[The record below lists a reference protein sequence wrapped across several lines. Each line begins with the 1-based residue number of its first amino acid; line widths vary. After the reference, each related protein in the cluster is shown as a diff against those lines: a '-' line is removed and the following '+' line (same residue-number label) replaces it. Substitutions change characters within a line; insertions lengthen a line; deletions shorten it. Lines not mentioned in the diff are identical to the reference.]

1 VERTV
6 VRVVVAAESEAE
18 KEKAEKDKNRG
29 EMLIFCQLFTRFSS
43 CSEHESCS
51 YL

>member
-6 VRVVVAAESEAE
+6 VRVVVVAESA
-18 KEKAEKDKNRG
+18 AEKDKNMG
-29 EMLIFCQLFTRFSS
+29 EMLIFCQIFTRFSS
-43 CSEHESCS
+43 CSEHEIYS